1 MRDLEKDVRLGGSSR
16 LQRISQMEIKEWKF
30 YVRGNTLAKKQKQ
43 ENSSGWLEHERKEEK
58 IEEKTKNILS
68 DLILGKVAD
77 LNDRSGA
84 KCREP
89 QMTGFTIG
97 QGRH

>member
-43 ENSSGWLEHERKEEK
+43 ENSSGWLEHEM
-58 IEEKTKNILS
+58 
-68 DLILGKVAD
+68 A
-77 LNDRSGA
+77 
-84 KCREP
+84 
-89 QMTGFTIG
+89 
-97 QGRH
+97 

>member
-1 MRDLEKDVRLGGSSR
+1 MRDLEKDVRLGGSSW

-30 YVRGNTLAKKQKQ
+30 YVRGNTLAKRQRQ

-58 IEEKTKNILS
+58 IEEKTKNTLS

-77 LNDRSGA
+77 LKVWGKMWRAPNDRLYHWTA
-84 KCREP
+84 
-89 QMTGFTIG
+89 
-97 QGRH
+97 GRH